1 LTTEP
6 AEPAEPARP
15 AAPADTAPSLV
26 GLCGLGNMGSALA
39 SRLRLEFEVLG
50 FDLDPAKRAASPRVR
65 ACEHLADLAAAP
77 AVVLCLPSPDAS
89 LAVVTELAPLMRPG
103 SVIIE
108 TSTVNPE
115 HVRAQHAAA
124 APHGIG
130 LVDAA
135 IAAGVG
141 QARAGTALLL
151 TGGSQAD
158 VETARPVLAA
168 MSRRFIHLGE
178 LGQGAALKVINNAI
192 AHAVMVVL
200 VEAAALAEAA
210 GVDRSQLISL
220 LQGDD
225 AGLTRPL
232 EHRLIERIA
241 RGDYEG
247 GMPTEA
253 ARKDSTLALALAQS
267 CRVPSFALQAT
278 HTVYELAT
286 AEGYGRLDYAAIAK
300 LWEQWLGTSL
310 ATKPQDT
317 A

>member
-1 LTTEP
+1 
-6 AEPAEPARP
+6 
-15 AAPADTAPSLV
+15 
-26 GLCGLGNMGSALA
+26 
-39 SRLRLEFEVLG
+39 
-50 FDLDPAKRAASPRVR
+50 
-65 ACEHLADLAAAP
+65 
-77 AVVLCLPSPDAS
+77 
-89 LAVVTELAPLMRPG
+89 
-103 SVIIE
+103 VIIE
-108 TSTVNPE
+108 ASTVNPE
-115 HVRAQHAAA
+115 HVRAQQAVA

-151 TGGSQAD
+151 TGGSAAD
-158 VETARPVLAA
+158 IATARPVLAA
-168 MSRRFIHLGE
+168 MSGEFIHLGE

-210 GVDRSQLISL
+210 GVERSQLIGL
-220 LQGDD
+220 LQSDG

-241 RGDYEG
+241 NDNYEG

-267 CRVPSFALQAT
+267 YHVPIFALQGT
-278 HTVYELAT
+278 HAVYEMAI

-310 ATKPQDT
+310 ATKPDGG
-317 A
+317 APA